1 MSGPAGTT
9 AAGAWAGAA
18 ALGLGGAGAAQAP
31 SAAPAAAATPGE
43 PAGPAGQPLGFGQ
56 APAEGADGAGLG
68 DLAQQLLT
76 QQSAVQQDPV
86 AAARQL
92 QAFLLQYKERYG
104 ADTDVRIEAAVGRLQ
119 DYVALAQQQQ
129 QQQGGPLGFR
139 QPQELAAGVTD
150 AVSSGLSSAAGALA
164 SAVNATGSAAVS
176 AVDAASGGALSA
188 ASAGP
193 AAAGAAAAA
202 AGSAEAGGRVAAEAA
217 PQYHNYILEQLT
229 ATLDWINSL
238 MLTNPKPYMFDSYG
252 RVIQDSALAERL
264 RDQQEQLRAA
274 AGSLR
279 VLITELKQVR
289 VC

>member
-1 MSGPAGTT
+1 MAGPAGATT
-9 AAGAWAGAA
+9 AGAWAGAA
-18 ALGLGGAGAAQAP
+18 TLGLGGAGPAQAP
-31 SAAPAAAATPGE
+31 GAAAGAPGASAGAAP
-43 PAGPAGQPLGFGQ
+43 QPLGFGQ
-56 APAEGADGAGLG
+56 APLEGADSAGVG

-104 ADTDVRIEAAVGRLQ
+104 TDTDVRIEAAVGRLQ

-129 QQQGGPLGFR
+129 QQQGGSLGFR

-150 AVSSGLSSAAGALA
+150 AVSAGLSSAAGALA

-176 AVDAASGGALSA
+176 ALDAASGGALGA
-188 ASAGP
+188 VSAGP
-193 AAAGAAAAA
+193 PAAGAAAAA
-202 AGSAEAGGRVAAEAA
+202 GSAAAGGKAAAEAA

-279 VLITELKQVR
+279 VLIAELKQVR